1 MRWINDN
8 PFFAGLA
15 AVTVAGVGALIFLV
29 LQAQAGYQQTSES
42 YVQAVQ
48 KLHGLQ
54 NRTPFPSQ
62 ENFAK
67 IKALADGYKSELK
80 ALREQLGKMEFPLN
94 PDIKPQQFQDD
105 LRTTVNQT
113 AEKATAA
120 GVTLPKDFYLGFGQY
135 ANSLPSERAAPALD
149 RQLAIINQVV
159 LRLIDFKV
167 QSIDNLDRRLLPEEA
182 ALVPEKNAKKQEV
195 LERYPFD
202 LAFTAEQAKFLVAF
216 NSLLGADQFLIIRAL
231 GIQNTIMAGPLI
243 AQSEKNSASAAS
255 LTAPAAAAPTA
266 GELNVILG
274 QELVKVTM
282 RIEIL
287 DFAEPAEAKK

>member
-167 QSIDNLDRRLLPEEA
+167 QSLDNLDRRLLPEEA
-182 ALVPEKNAKKQEV
+182 ALSQEKTAKKQEV

-202 LAFTAEQAKFLVAF
+202 LAFTAEQAKFRVAF

-231 GIQNTIMAGPLI
+231 GIQNTTMAGPLI
-243 AQSEKNSASAAS
+243 AQPEKNSAGVAS
-255 LTAPAAAAPTA
+255 LSVPAAAAPAA